1 MRKINVALILIL
13 LVFLLSACHSE
24 ISENKALNSKNDIS
38 PSEYLI
44 TQNLEILEG
53 EKWWGGAVTDGIK
66 MPFQDEYTYNMYGNL
81 KNNQA
86 QPLLLSSKGR
96 SIWSEAPFEFT
107 ISKNAITLSGNEPF
121 SMQQRQ
127 HNLQEAF
134 HFAAKEYF
142 PANGKMPDELLF
154 KQPQYNTWIEL
165 TYDQNQEDILTYAH
179 GIIDN
184 GFPPGILMIDDN
196 WQEAYGTWRF
206 RSDRFP
212 DPKAMIRELHDLDF
226 KVMLWVCPFVSPDT
240 EVFRAGTV
248 ENLFLKYP
256 EAHKVPGA
264 PRSIFKDV
272 AMIGWWNGYSAVLD
286 FSNPNAQ
293 DWFKGEL
300 KYLQDEYQ
308 VDGFKL
314 DAGDAVFYPS
324 WLESHKGNL
333 LPNRHTEFFA
343 EIGLAFP
350 LNEYRATWKMAG
362 LPLAQRLHD
371 KNHNWEDLQTLI
383 PNITVQGLMG
393 YAFTCPDMIGGG
405 EFTSFLNNQ
414 KIDPELIVRSAQVHA
429 LMPMMQFSVAPW
441 RILDK
446 TYLEAVKDAINLRE
460 KLVPVILKLAKEAA
474 KTGMPIVRSME
485 FVFPAS
491 GYENIK
497 DQFILGDSILVAP
510 VLKKGQTKRTVVLP
524 KGKWKAYDGKIH
536 QGGKNIEIPVSLN
549 TLPYFHK
556 ING

>member
-1 MRKINVALILIL
+1 MLKINPALILIL
-13 LVFLLSACHSE
+13 LILIFTSCQSE
-24 ISENKALNSKNDIS
+24 ISSEAGKKSKNDLS
-38 PSEYLI
+38 PPKFSI
-44 TQNLEILEG
+44 TRNLEIQEG
-53 EKWWGGAVTDGIK
+53 ETWWGGAVTDGIK
-66 MPFQDEYTYNMYGNL
+66 MPFQDGYTYNMYGNL
-81 KNNQA
+81 KGNQA
-86 QPLLLSSKGR
+86 QPLLLSNKGR
-96 SIWSEAPFEFT
+96 SVWSDSPFKFT
-107 ISKNAITLSGNEPF
+107 ISNQTILLEGKDPF
-121 SMQQRQ
+121 SITKEPK
-127 HNLQEAF
+127 NLREAF
-134 HFAAKEYF
+134 TFAAKKYF
-142 PANGKMPDELLF
+142 PADGKMPDALLF
-154 KQPQYNTWIEL
+154 EQPQYNTWIEL
-165 TYDQNQEDILTYAH
+165 TYDQNQKDILDYAH

-184 GFPPGILMIDDN
+184 GFPPGVLMIDDN

-206 RSDRFP
+206 RPDRFP
-212 DPKAMIRELHDLDF
+212 DPKAMIRELHDLGF

-240 EVFRAGTV
+240 EIFRAGTV

-256 EAHKVPGA
+256 EEHEIPGR
-264 PRSIFKDV
+264 PRAVFKDV

-286 FSNPNAQ
+286 FSNPKAQ
-293 DWFKGEL
+293 DWFKSEL
-300 KYLQDEYQ
+300 KFLQDEYQ
-308 VDGFKL
+308 IDGFKL

-324 WLESHKGNL
+324 WLRSHKGHL
-333 LPNRHTEFFA
+333 LPNRHSEFFA

-371 KNHNWEDLQTLI
+371 KSHNWEDLQTLI

-446 TYLEAVKDAINLRE
+446 THLNAVKDAINLRE
-460 KLVPVILKLAKEAA
+460 KFVPIILKLAEEAA

-485 FVFPAS
+485 FVFPNS

-497 DQFILGDSILVAP
+497 DQFFLGDNILVAP
-510 VLKKGQTKRTVVLP
+510 VLKKEQTKRTVILP
-524 KGKWKAYDGKIH
+524 KGKWQASDGVIY
-536 QGGKNIEIPVSLN
+536 QGGKRIEIAVSLN
-549 TLPYFHK
+549 TLPYFQK
-556 ING
+556 IK